1 MQEQFH
7 YYLVNYDDLN
17 GNTIFIN
24 QILIYTNPYEFRQN
38 QSIFRSYFSSV
49 QIYKI
54 DLMKMTLFWVLKS
67 AEL

>member
-17 GNTIFIN
+17 GNTIFMN
-24 QILIYTNPYEFRQN
+24 QIPIYINPYEFRQN
-38 QSIFRSYFSSV
+38 QSIFQSYFSSIQV
-49 QIYKI
+49 FKI
-54 DLMKMTLFWVLKS
+54 DLMKMTLFWILKS